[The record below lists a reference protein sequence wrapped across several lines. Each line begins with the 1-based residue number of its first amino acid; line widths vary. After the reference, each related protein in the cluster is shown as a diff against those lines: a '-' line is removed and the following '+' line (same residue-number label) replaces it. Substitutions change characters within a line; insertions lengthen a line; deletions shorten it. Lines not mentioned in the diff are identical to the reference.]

1 MLVLWDELWFLH
13 DLSCRRVKWMEVEDT
28 LKSLRGTSY
37 PLFSGGGVATDKR
50 KKGCMTS
57 PYCPLLGSLFAS
69 AWYRLMGESTIN
81 VQNFKSLW
89 TQLRP
94 GVGIIRCLCTCVR
107 ISHLR
112 ITSPWPACQV
122 DILENASLWLEFG
135 WACHGYNLKSSC
147 VASSNFLCNSNN
159 YKEPEGFDDVIWSQS
174 CKCSGF
180 FEH

>member
-28 LKSLRGTSY
+28 LKALRGTSH
-37 PLFSGGGVATDKR
+37 PLFRGGG
-50 KKGCMTS
+50 
-57 PYCPLLGSLFAS
+57 
-69 AWYRLMGESTIN
+69 LMGESTIN

-147 VASSNFLCNSNN
+147 VASSNFLCTSNCNNN
-159 YKEPEGFDDVIWSQS
+159 YKEPEGFDDIIWSQS